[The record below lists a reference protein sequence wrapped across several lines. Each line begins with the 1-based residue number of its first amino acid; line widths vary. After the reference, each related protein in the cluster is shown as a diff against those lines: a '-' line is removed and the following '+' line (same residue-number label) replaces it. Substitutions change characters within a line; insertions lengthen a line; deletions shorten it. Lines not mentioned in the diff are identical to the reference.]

1 MEHEP
6 LTLLLDLI
14 LLKPRVFLHLLF
26 NRRSP
31 AYDATAGKAAG
42 HDPDREG
49 RIRRDVS
56 VLFATVV
63 AAETLVRVLPL
74 MDQTSAGIIP
84 SVLSALGS
92 VVVETVCQHALTLG
106 LTLVI
111 LRWRGWYPFTASQGV
126 SSSDGR
132 QLDFMCVWRETV
144 KYG

>member
-1 MEHEP
+1 M
-6 LTLLLDLI
+6 
-14 LLKPRVFLHLLF
+14 
-26 NRRSP
+26 
-31 AYDATAGKAAG
+31 
-42 HDPDREG
+42 
-49 RIRRDVS
+49 S

-106 LTLVI
+106 LTLIV
-111 LRWRGWYPFTASQGV
+111 LRWRGWYPFTASHGV